1 MYVRGLGVIVLYC
14 QLNVLFLFFYIRLN
28 AKYVFL
34 YYMIYILQLKYC

>member
-1 MYVRGLGVIVLYC
+1 MYVRGWGDCIVLSIKC
-14 QLNVLFLFFYIRLN
+14 IVPFFYIRLN